1 MPLSSLLN
9 APGLARFFHKGFL
22 QERWCFMKLNE
33 NGQGLAEYM
42 ILLMLVAV
50 ASIVAT
56 KTLGKTVRDKISF
69 AKNHIAKCVDLNTN
83 DCLK

>member
-1 MPLSSLLN
+1 
-9 APGLARFFHKGFL
+9 
-22 QERWCFMKLNE
+22 MKLDQK
-33 NGQGLAEYM
+33 GQGLAEYM

-56 KTLGKTVRDKISF
+56 KTLGKTVRDKIHD
-69 AKNHIAKCVDLNTN
+69 AKNHISKCVDLNTN